1 VGAQYLR
8 DGDVVA
14 LEFTGVAGVVP
25 FTVGGDR
32 GGMRL
37 RPRKRL
43 RGSRIR
49 RAPGAAR
56 DAWPLEDRALTAD
69 GIVRTAN
76 ARPSVIAGTTRRFPP

>member
-32 GGMRL
+32 GVCGFDLESACAVAGSDEHRVPLGMPGR
-37 RPRKRL
+37 
-43 RGSRIR
+43 SRI
-49 RAPGAAR
+49 AR
-56 DAWPLEDRALTAD
+56 SL
-69 GIVRTAN
+69 RT
-76 ARPSVIAGTTRRFPP
+76 G